1 MTKYNGWTNYETWN
15 FKLWLDNDEDLHNY
29 IIGEIKKIKTIG
41 TSHIHKVSEVS
52 NFLRSYIE
60 DNVPNLNVSTR
71 SQSVHGLMSD
81 KNGFYNDIL
90 NAALRD
96 INTYEIAESY
106 LEDLKEDEPKTA
118 VEKMDA
124 FDQIDHLEKRALLE
138 AQMNGEE

>member
-1 MTKYNGWTNYETWN
+1 MTKYNGWSNYETWN

-29 IIGEIKKIKTIG
+29 IIGQIKKIKAFPN
-41 TSHIHKVSEVS
+41 KDNKAYEVS

-71 SQSVHGLMSD
+71 SQSVHGSMSD

-118 VEKMDA
+118 IEKMDA

>member
-1 MTKYNGWTNYETWN
+1 MTKYNGWSNYETWN

-41 TSHIHKVSEVS
+41 TSHIHEVSEAS

-106 LEDLKEDEPKTA
+106 LEDLKEDER
-118 VEKMDA
+118 EKMDG
-124 FDQIDHLEKRALLE
+124 FDKIDHLEKRLL
-138 AQMNGEE
+138 ADQG

>member
-1 MTKYNGWTNYETWN
+1 MMKYNGWTNYETWN

-41 TSHIHKVSEVS
+41 TSHIHEVSEVS

-118 VEKMDA
+118 IEKMDA

>member
-41 TSHIHKVSEVS
+41 TSHIHEVSEVS

-60 DNVPNLNVSTR
+60 DNVPNLNVSTK
-71 SQSVHGLMSD
+71 SQSVHGPMSD

-106 LEDLKEDEPKTA
+106 LEDLKEDER
-118 VEKMDA
+118 EKMDG
-124 FDQIDHLEKRALLE
+124 FDKIDHLEKRLL
-138 AQMNGEE
+138 ADQG